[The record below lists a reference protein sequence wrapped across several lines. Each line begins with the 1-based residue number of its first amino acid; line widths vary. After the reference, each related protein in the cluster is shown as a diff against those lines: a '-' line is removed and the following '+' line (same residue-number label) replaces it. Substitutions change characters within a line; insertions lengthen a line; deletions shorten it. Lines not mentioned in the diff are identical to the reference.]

1 MLDYGDESVR
11 KQLNRNPDVIQKQ
24 LVQTDDFRVVCK
36 SPIEVMF
43 PEHYLNKSLCEINE
57 EIYCLGIFAVLHPGT
72 SSYAVFSIPAKVV
85 MPIGETRTITVDDV
99 KYRVVRYEA
108 GDTFIANTRVMQ
120 DEQLAYWIFDYY
132 IALANVPWY
141 MNYMDIVKLFDQDGY
156 YMGGY
161 LPPNSQIVDM
171 LSGNIARN
179 SNNGKMMYRVGI
191 KHLDDVWKTM
201 PQWVPLKNISL
212 GSVDTYSKIM
222 GSYFDD
228 GVTSA
233 LVAESQTATPI
244 EQVLRS

>member
-1 MLDYGDESVR
+1 
-11 KQLNRNPDVIQKQ
+11 
-24 LVQTDDFRVVCK
+24 
-36 SPIEVMF
+36 
-43 PEHYLNKSLCEINE
+43 
-57 EIYCLGIFAVLHPGT
+57 
-72 SSYAVFSIPAKVV
+72 
-85 MPIGETRTITVDDV
+85 
-99 KYRVVRYEA
+99 
-108 GDTFIANTRVMQ
+108 MQ

-156 YMGGY
+156 YMGSY
-161 LPPNSQIVDM
+161 LRPNSQIVDM
-171 LSGNIARN
+171 LSGNIARDP
-179 SNNGKMMYRVGI
+179 NNGKQMYRVGI
-191 KHLDDVWKTM
+191 KNVDDVWKKM